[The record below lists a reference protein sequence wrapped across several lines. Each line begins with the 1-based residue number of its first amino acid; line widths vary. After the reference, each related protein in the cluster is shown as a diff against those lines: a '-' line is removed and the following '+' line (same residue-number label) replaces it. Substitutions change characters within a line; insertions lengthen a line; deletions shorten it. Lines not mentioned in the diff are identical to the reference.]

1 MRTALT
7 TTALPV
13 PPYLGERGVGA
24 VFAYRVPLRARFR
37 GLWEREGLLLAGI
50 DREAVAGP
58 GAGWGEC
65 SPFWNYGPEES
76 AAWLRAAL
84 AAVAGE
90 LPAPA
95 ALVPVNLTVPALNG
109 AELEAYLDRLL
120 GRQAGAPTGPAEA
133 PGGGGLFA
141 AAKVKVAESGQE
153 LRQDRERLEAV
164 RRRLPAASIRIDANA
179 AWSVEQALAALPV
192 LNQAAGGLEYC
203 EQPCASVAELAEV
216 REAAICPV
224 AADESIRRAA
234 DPLAVAAAGAADY
247 MIVKSQPLGGAL
259 AAAQLAARV
268 GLPAVASS
276 AIETSVGLA
285 AGYRLASELARGEGL
300 AVPRPAGLG
309 TANLLAGDVVD
320 FPLAPRGGALWE
332 VDLPGYAEIAAGVE
346 SRLTEDADLRAR
358 WGARLDAMGEYL

>member
-1 MRTALT
+1 MR
-7 TTALPV
+7 
-13 PPYLGERGVGA
+13 A

-37 GLWEREGLLLAGI
+37 GLREREGLLLAGI

-84 AAVAGE
+84 AAVTGE

-109 AELEAYLDRLL
+109 AELDAYLDRLL
-120 GRQAGAPTGPAEA
+120 GRLGGEPGSTAEA

-141 AAKVKVAESGQE
+141 AAKVKVAEAGQD
-153 LRQDRERLEAV
+153 LRQDRERLETV
-164 RRRLPAASIRIDANA
+164 RRRLPAASIRIDANGG
-179 AWSVEQALAALPV
+179 WSVEQALAALPV

-203 EQPCASVAELAEV
+203 EQPCASVAELAQV
-216 REAAICPV
+216 REAGICPV
-224 AADESIRRAA
+224 AADESIRRAS
-234 DPLAVAAAGAADY
+234 DPLAVAEAAAADY
-247 MIVKSQPLGGAL
+247 MIVKAQPLGGAL
-259 AAAQLAARV
+259 AAAQLATRV

-285 AGYRLASELARGEGL
+285 AGYRLASELARREAL
-300 AVPRPAGLG
+300 AVPRPAGLS
-309 TANLLAGDVVD
+309 TATLLAGDVVD
-320 FPLAPRGGALWE
+320 VPLSPRSGALWE
-332 VDLPGYAEIAAGVE
+332 VDLPGYAQIAAGVAA
-346 SRLTEDADLRAR
+346 RQVNDADLRER
-358 WGARLDAMGEYL
+358 WTQRLASMEEHL